1 MTYYQHQTNE
11 GDAIDLPV
19 NKAVCIG
26 QNYADHIKELN
37 STTAPEALF
46 FMKPSTAL
54 CYVAPSFAIPTNKGE
69 CHNELELAVLLNDSL
84 SCATPDEAKRAI
96 WGYGLA
102 LDLTLREVQ
111 KRLKSLGR
119 PWEIAKGFD
128 GALPMSGFV
137 QASKVDD
144 AQALTL
150 QLKVNGETRQL
161 GNTGS
166 MIRPVT
172 QLLSEMSQH
181 FTLLAG
187 DIILTGTPAGVGP
200 LQPKDEIQLNLQQG
214 EEQLIEQTVR
224 VIPAG

>member
-1 MTYYQHQTNE
+1 MTYYQHQTIE

-19 NKAVCIG
+19 NKAICIG
-26 QNYADHIKELN
+26 QNYADHIKELK

-54 CYVAPSFAIPTNKGE
+54 CYAAPSFAIPTDKGE

-84 SCATPDEAKRAI
+84 SCVTPDEAKRAI

-119 PWEIAKGFD
+119 PWETAKGFD

-137 QASKVDD
+137 QASKIDN

-150 QLKVNGETRQL
+150 QLKVNGEIRQL
-161 GNTGS
+161 GNTEA
-166 MIRPVT
+166 MIRPVA

-187 DIILTGTPAGVGP
+187 DIVLTGTPAGVGP
-200 LQPKDEIQLNLQQG
+200 LQPMDELQLCLQQG
-214 EEQLIEQTVR
+214 EERLIEQTVS
-224 VIPAG
+224 VTQA